1 MHKVKDNKEAR
12 KIQQG
17 VENNAELATGNN
29 DLAIDHAVAAVNAA
43 DLGFSIIGELE
54 TLIRTIHALA
64 NGVEPTQDDAR
75 QQLGV
80 IRNISRLAAHFASER
95 SEDYE
100 FVRGDLVEALATLR
114 GAA

>member
-1 MHKVKDNKEAR
+1 V
-12 KIQQG
+12 G
-17 VENNAELATGNN
+17 VENSAKLVAANN
-29 DLAIDHAVAAVNAA
+29 DTAIDHARAAVNAA

-54 TLIRTIHALA
+54 TLIRTIYALA
-64 NGVEPTQDDAR
+64 SSGEPTQDDAR

-80 IRNISRLAAHFASER
+80 IRNISRLASHFASER